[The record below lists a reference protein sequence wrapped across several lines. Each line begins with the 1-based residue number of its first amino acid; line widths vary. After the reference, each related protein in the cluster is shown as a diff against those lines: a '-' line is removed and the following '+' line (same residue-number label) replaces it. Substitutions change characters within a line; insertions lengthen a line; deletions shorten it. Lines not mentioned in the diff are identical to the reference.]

1 MIPPHEGGREV
12 KAPFYDIEPGDGS
25 YYLCANGCP
34 ITRFN
39 ELAKAEAVRA
49 SYVEEIAAMD
59 ERKADELE
67 AALNAASIIQP
78 QNKSAALSPTKSESG
93 DIADEPRSS
102 IGECLS

>member
-1 MIPPHEGGREV
+1 MKRL
-12 KAPFYDIEPGDGS
+12 FYDLEPGDDS
-25 YYLCANGCP
+25 HYLCANGRS
-34 ITRFN
+34 IARFN

-49 SYVEEIAAMD
+49 SYVEEIAAMY

-67 AALNAASIIQP
+67 AALNAAAIIPP